1 MTCLMPAIEEQDKEM
16 LNKGDNAN
24 IPPCLAQAG
33 VQCPLSIEPAST
45 FIYFYLF

>member
-1 MTCLMPAIEEQDKEM
+1 MNCLMLAIEEQDKQM

-24 IPPCLAQAG
+24 IPPCLAWSD

-45 FIYFYLF
+45 FIYF